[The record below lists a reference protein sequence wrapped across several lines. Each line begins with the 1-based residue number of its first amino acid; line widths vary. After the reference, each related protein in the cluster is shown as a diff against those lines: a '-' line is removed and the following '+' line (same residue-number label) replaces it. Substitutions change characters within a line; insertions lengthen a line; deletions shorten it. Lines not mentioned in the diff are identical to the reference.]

1 MKYISIDT
9 ETTGLDPK
17 SHQILQFAAIIEDT
31 ENLLS
36 FEDIP
41 KFNCIIRH
49 KEIIGNPYAL
59 SMNKWLLDIISSD
72 DGKNEDILDK
82 YDVVARFI
90 EFIEEY
96 APDLATKTPIQ
107 INVAGANVAAFDLQ
121 FLQQL
126 PAWGSMV
133 SVNGRAIDP
142 SILYVDWQKD
152 SRLPS
157 LQTCKNRAGIS
168 GDVSHNALYDAWDVI
183 QVLRST
189 YPPR

>member
-36 FEDIP
+36 FEEIP
-41 KFNCIIRH
+41 KFNCIIRR

-72 DGKNEDILDK
+72 DGKNKDILDK
-82 YDVVARFI
+82 YDVVARFL

-126 PAWGSMV
+126 PGWS
-133 SVNGRAIDP
+133 SVITVNSRTIDP

-152 SRLPS
+152 SKLPS